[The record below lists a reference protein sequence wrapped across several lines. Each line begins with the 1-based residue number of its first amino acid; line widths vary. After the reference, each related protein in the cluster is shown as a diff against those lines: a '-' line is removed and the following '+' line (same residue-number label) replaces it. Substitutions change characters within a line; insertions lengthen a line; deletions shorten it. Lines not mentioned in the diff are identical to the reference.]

1 MVISH
6 GIHST
11 AYHITVS
18 DSMLSGKRLEFSSE
32 IEHLA
37 SSVTEF
43 NGTISHIRMFSL
55 EKTYF

>member
-1 MVISH
+1 MVISQ

-18 DSMLSGKRLEFSSE
+18 DSMLSGKRLEFFSD

-37 SSVTEF
+37 SSVIEF
-43 NGTISHIRMFSL
+43 NGTISHIRMFPF